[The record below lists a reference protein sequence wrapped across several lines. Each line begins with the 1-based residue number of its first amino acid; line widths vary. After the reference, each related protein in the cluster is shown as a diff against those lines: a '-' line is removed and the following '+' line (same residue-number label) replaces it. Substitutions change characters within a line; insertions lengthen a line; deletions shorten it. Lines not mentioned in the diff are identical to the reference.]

1 MNMNPVD
8 NNPSLAERRARELND
23 KLLWH
28 ARFGKHDKAMAAIRA
43 GADPNCAQN
52 GMNALMLA
60 IEGGFVK
67 FAKSLVPLT
76 DLSAAGPG
84 GDTAVHLA
92 AQTSCQ
98 PVLAD
103 LLDRGAD
110 PFAANARGQTPFDL
124 ALRNNKARGTIETLL
139 ACELAR
145 PPGQRHPQATR
156 AALEYARSDEMIAEA
171 LRFPGDL
178 EKLGKNPLCCLI
190 ERNKPNALRTAL
202 TMHPHWAREA
212 DRAGSPLHAAA
223 RSRNPEFAAILLE
236 FGAPKDAFDYDG
248 ATPLH
253 IAALLG
259 AEQTVAALADKESAC
274 RLSKPKDPDRAALP
288 IAEALSHRRCSLR
301 CLEILLPLTD
311 PALRDGQG
319 LSLGDRIGACPDPE
333 ARSFCEKLAL
343 SLHLFEAPAGTRR
356 PGL

>member
-1 MNMNPVD
+1 MR
-8 NNPSLAERRARELND
+8 NNPDQAERKTRELNE

-76 DLSAAGPG
+76 DLSASGPG
-84 GDTAVHLA
+84 GDTACHLCA
-92 AQTSCQ
+92 LASCQ

-103 LLDRGAD
+103 LLEHGAD
-110 PFAANARGQTPFDL
+110 PFVANARGQTPFDL
-124 ALRNNKARGTIETLL
+124 ALRNHKARGTIETLL
-139 ACELAR
+139 ACELSR
-145 PPGQRHPQATR
+145 PPEQRHAQATR

-171 LRFPGDL
+171 LRCPGDL
-178 EKLGKNPLCCLI
+178 AQFNKNPLSTLI
-190 ERNKPNALRTAL
+190 ERNKPHALRSAL
-202 TMHPHWAREA
+202 RMHPHWVRAA
-212 DRAGSPLHAAA
+212 DRTSSPLHAAA
-223 RSRNPEFAAILLE
+223 RSRNPEFARILLE

-253 IAALLG
+253 IAAFLG
-259 AEQTVAALADKESAC
+259 AEQTVAALADRESAC
-274 RLSKPKDPDRAALP
+274 RLSKPKDAAHAALP
-288 IAEALSHRRCSLR
+288 IAEALSHRRCSLS
-301 CLEILLPLTD
+301 CLEILLPLSD
-311 PALRDGQG
+311 PAILDGQG
-319 LSLGDRIGACPDPE
+319 QRLGDLISACPDPE
-333 ARSFCEKLAL
+333 ARSFCEKMAL
-343 SLHLFEAPAGTRR
+343 SIQLSPAQPGAKR